1 MIKRSKEGLF
11 VEVMGEKFYLD
22 NINESID
29 DILNLMKLLREVEK
43 QAEKF
48 ADEELLDLVR
58 KKIFYYI
65 TLLKEIYSD

>member
-65 TLLKEIYSD
+65 TILKEIYSD

>member
-1 MIKRSKEGLF
+1 MIKRDKAGLF

-29 DILNLMKLLREVEK
+29 DILNLMKMLREVEK

-58 KKIFYYI
+58 KKILYYI
-65 TLLKEIYSD
+65 TILKEIYSD